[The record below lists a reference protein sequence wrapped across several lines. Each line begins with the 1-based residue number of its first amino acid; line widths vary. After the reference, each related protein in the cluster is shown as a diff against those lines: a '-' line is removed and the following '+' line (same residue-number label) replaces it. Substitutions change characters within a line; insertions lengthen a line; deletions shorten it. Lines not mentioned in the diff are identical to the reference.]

1 MSELTTQQ
9 KTALDEMLERR
20 MSNANETYEQAKAH
34 LIRFFEDRIDS
45 KDRDAN

>member
-1 MSELTTQQ
+1 MNELTIQQ

-20 MSNANETYEQAKAH
+20 MLLANETYEEAKRH

-45 KDRDAN
+45 KEAK